1 MEWTH
6 IVITIF
12 RWNTCAQMEQMM
24 QTTQC
29 HLVVHI
35 THNLF
40 PWETVE
46 QEAVGSAF
54 LLILMFIQLSEHVCV
69 LPV

>member
-1 MEWTH
+1 MEH
-6 IVITIF
+6 
-12 RWNTCAQMEQMM
+12 MM
-24 QTTQC
+24 QATQC
-29 HLVVHI
+29 HIVVHI
-35 THNLF
+35 THDLF

-46 QEAVGSAF
+46 QEAVGSA